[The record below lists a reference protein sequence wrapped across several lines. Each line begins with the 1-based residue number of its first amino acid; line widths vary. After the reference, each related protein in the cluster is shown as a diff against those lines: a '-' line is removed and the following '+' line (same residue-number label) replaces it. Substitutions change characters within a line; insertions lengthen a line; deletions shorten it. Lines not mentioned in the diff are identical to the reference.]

1 MPLIECAY
9 LGALPVDA
17 FKIVFRISESDYEM
31 RSVEVLGRS
40 EKALLPSAPFR
51 SKSRLKIQRA
61 KVIVDNE
68 GEKFLTTCESCDK
81 EVYLPEGAMIC
92 EECKL
97 GGKRQK

>member
-40 EKALLPSAPFR
+40 EKRCYHLRHSEANPASKFNAPR
-51 SKSRLKIQRA
+51 
-61 KVIVDNE
+61 
-68 GEKFLTTCESCDK
+68 
-81 EVYLPEGAMIC
+81 
-92 EECKL
+92 
-97 GGKRQK
+97 